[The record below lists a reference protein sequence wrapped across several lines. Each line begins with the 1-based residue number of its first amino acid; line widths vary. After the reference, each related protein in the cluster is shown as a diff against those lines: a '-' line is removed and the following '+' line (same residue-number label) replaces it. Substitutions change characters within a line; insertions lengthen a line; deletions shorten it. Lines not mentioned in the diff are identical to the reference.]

1 MKPPQAP
8 CPLPLA
14 RGLLCLCWVL
24 LAACAARAERLPV
37 RVYTTADGLSSSAVN
52 WVTHDSRGF
61 LWFGTR
67 DGLSRFDG
75 QKFTTYRVGRD
86 ASPSITQIIERRR
99 GDYMVVTQ
107 TGGLYRFDAQTPASS
122 AEDADNDEALTLHA
136 ELLAENLPGLLY
148 EDRAGRLWMAGGPS
162 GLLRLEESGERVKLV
177 PVELHLP
184 GTLEGSVPAVSRVIE
199 ARDGS
204 FWMSTGAGLARL
216 APDGRVA
223 LHRLSSGLPM
233 NAYLTGICEDAD
245 GRVWVGSR
253 RGIYVLKPRPLSD
266 PAAFDAPPF
275 ADSATHP
282 PRFAPPEEPGGVV
295 AFVPRGGFDSDL
307 IFDIFQTSDGRVWVT
322 NDGGLSVYDGREL
335 RSYGT
340 AHGLGRKLGMMAED
354 SDGNL
359 WLAGMN
365 GAVKLVTRGL
375 STYGRDDGLGARVIE
390 SLYQTPAGE
399 LYVVSGDW
407 HVSRLDG
414 DRFKTTR
421 PPLGDAAGPLWTSN
435 AAFLDSAGAWWFL
448 TEKRLYRFDRGGA
461 LEALGTRRP
470 SAVYQTGPGFNN
482 GAFYRMFEDSRGR
495 VWVSTRT
502 GEPARMGLALWRRET
517 GDFQQF
523 GEAEGFPAG
532 RAPSAFCEDR
542 AGNIWVG
549 FYHGGLVRYAD
560 GRFTKPAGA
569 DEKAVSFVTDM
580 YLDHAGRLWVGTVG
594 GGLLR
599 VDDPSAERPVF
610 ASYTT
615 AEGLSSNNV
624 RAITEDAAGR
634 IYAGTVRGVDR
645 LSPETGRIKHYTLAD
660 GLADDFVTVAFRDR
674 QGTLWFGTQNGLSKL
689 VPEADPPA
697 YPPPIFIGA
706 LRVAGVKQRLSEV
719 GQTEVAP
726 LELDYTQANLQID
739 FFGFSF
745 APAERM
751 RYQHKLE
758 GADDAW
764 SAPVAERTVAYAN
777 LAPGSYR
784 FLVRA
789 VNADGVASSAPAV
802 VTFRIS
808 PPVWARWWFAAGL
821 VLLFG
826 AGVYTV
832 ARAVYL
838 RKLELERVRTRI
850 ASDLH
855 DDIGASL
862 TRISMLSEVARR
874 QDGGSDSATT
884 RRLTQIAEDARG
896 VIDSMSDIVW
906 AIDPRRDDLLSVF
919 ERVRSFASDCLGAT
933 GVRWHLTAAPQLERH
948 HLTPEQRRALYLIFK
963 EAVSNIA
970 RHADCRTASCEI
982 TIERQELV
990 AVVEDDGRGLPLE
1003 QTEGGRGG
1011 RGLANMRARAAELDG
1026 RLEVESR
1033 PGQGT
1038 RLRLRLPLH
1047 ADMNMLLRLGRR

>member
-1 MKPPQAP
+1 MKFPQAP
-8 CPLPLA
+8 WPPPLG
-14 RGLLCLCWVL
+14 RGLLCLCCL
-24 LAACAARAERLPV
+24 LFAVCVARAERLPV

-86 ASPSITQIIERRR
+86 ASPSITQIIERRG
-99 GDYMVVTQ
+99 GDYMAVTQ
-107 TGGLYRFDAQTPASS
+107 SGDLYRFDSQTPASAAAD
-122 AEDADNDEALTLHA
+122 AEGDEALTLHA

-148 EDRAGRLWMAGGPS
+148 EAHSGRLWMAGGPS
-162 GLLRLEESGERVKLV
+162 GLFWLDESGGGVKLV
-177 PVELHLP
+177 PVDLHLA
-184 GTLEGSVPAVSRVIE
+184 GAAEGSVPTVSRVIE

-204 FWMSTGAGLARL
+204 LWMSTGSGLVRR

-223 LHRLSSGLPM
+223 LHRISSASPM
-233 NAYLTGICEDAD
+233 NAYLTGLCEDA
-245 GRVWVGSR
+245 GGHIWVGSR
-253 RGIYVLKPRPLSD
+253 RGLYVLKPRPLSD
-266 PAAFDAPPF
+266 PLAFDAPLL

-282 PRFAPPEEPGGVV
+282 RRFAPPEEPGGVV
-295 AFVPRGGFDSDL
+295 AFVPHGEFDSDL

-322 NDGGLSVYDGREL
+322 NDGGLSVFDGREL

-340 AHGLGRKLGMMAED
+340 SHGLGRKLGMMAED

-359 WLAGMN
+359 WLSGMN

-375 STYGRDDGLGARVIE
+375 TTYGRDDGLGARVIE
-390 SLYQTPAGE
+390 SLYQSPAGE
-399 LYVVSGDW
+399 FYVVSGDW

-414 DRFKTTR
+414 DRFKTAR
-421 PPLGDAAGPLWTSN
+421 PFLGDAAGPLWTSN

-448 TEKRLYRFDRGGA
+448 TEKRLYRFDRGGP
-461 LEALGTRRP
+461 LESLGTRRS

-482 GAFYRMFEDSRGR
+482 GAFYRMWEDSRGDI
-495 VWVSTRT
+495 WVSTRT
-502 GEPARMGLALWRRET
+502 GEPARMGLALWRRAT
-517 GDFQQF
+517 GDFKQF
-523 GEAEGFPAG
+523 GEAEGFPAR

-542 AGNIWVG
+542 AGNVWVG
-549 FYHGGLVRYAD
+549 FYHGGLVRYAG
-560 GRFTKPAGA
+560 GRFTTPAGT
-569 DEKAVSFVTDM
+569 DEAAVGYVTDIH
-580 YLDHAGRLWVGTVG
+580 LDRAGRLWIATVG

-599 VDDPSAERPVF
+599 VDDPGAERPVF

-645 LSPETGRIKHYTLAD
+645 LSPDTGRFKHYTLAD
-660 GLADDFVTVAFRDR
+660 GLADDFVTDAFRDR
-674 QGTLWFGTQNGLSKL
+674 DGALWFGTQNGLSKL
-689 VPEADPPA
+689 VPEPDPPA
-697 YPPPIFIGA
+697 YPPPIFIGT

-719 GQTEVAP
+719 GQVEVAP

-764 SAPVAERTVAYAN
+764 SAPAAERTVTYAN

-802 VTFRIS
+802 VPFRIS
-808 PPVWARWWFAAGL
+808 PPLWARWWFAAGL
-821 VLLFG
+821 LLLFG

-862 TRISMLSEVARR
+862 TRISMLSEVTRR
-874 QDGGSDSATT
+874 QSDGSDSATAH
-884 RRLTQIAEDARG
+884 RLKQIAEDARG

-906 AIDPRRDDLLSVF
+906 AIDPRRDDLASVF
-919 ERVRSFASDCLGAT
+919 ERVRSFASDTLGAT

-982 TIERQELV
+982 TVERHELV

-1011 RGLANMRARAAELDG
+1011 RGLANMRARAAELGG

-1033 PGQGT
+1033 PGAGT
-1038 RLRLRLPLH
+1038 RLRLRLPLR
-1047 ADMNMLLRLGRR
+1047 ADMNMLLRVGRG

>member
-1 MKPPQAP
+1 
-8 CPLPLA
+8 
-14 RGLLCLCWVL
+14 VL
-24 LAACAARAERLPV
+24 FAACAGRAERLPV
-37 RVYTTADGLSSSAVN
+37 RVYTTAEGLSSSAVN
-52 WVTHDSRGF
+52 WVTQDSRGF

-99 GDYMVVTQ
+99 GEYMLVTQ
-107 TGGLYRFDAQTPASS
+107 TGGLYRFDSQTPASS
-122 AEDADNDEALTLHA
+122 AADNDNDEALTLHA

-148 EDRAGRLWMAGGPS
+148 EDRAGRLWMAGGAA
-162 GLLRLEESGERVKLV
+162 GLFIVDESGERLKLA
-177 PVELHLP
+177 PVDLRLP
-184 GTLEGSVPAVSRVIE
+184 GAEGDAVLTVSRVME

-204 FWMSTGAGLARL
+204 MWLSTGAGLVRR
-216 APDGRVA
+216 APDGRLG
-223 LHRLSSGLPM
+223 LHRMSSGSPM
-233 NAYLTGICEDAD
+233 NSYLTGLCEDAE
-245 GRVWVGSR
+245 GRIWVGSR
-253 RGIYVLKPRPLSD
+253 RGFYVLKPRPLSD
-266 PAAFDAPPF
+266 PAAFDAPPL
-275 ADSATHP
+275 ADSALRP
-282 PRFAPPEEPGGVV
+282 RRFAPPEELGGVV
-295 AFVPRGGFDSDL
+295 AFVPQGEFESDL
-307 IFDIFQTSDGRVWVT
+307 IFNVFQTSDGRIWLT
-322 NDGGLSVYDGREL
+322 NDGGLSVFDGREL
-335 RSYGT
+335 RSYGA
-340 AHGLGRKLGMMAED
+340 AHGLGRKSGMMAED
-354 SDGNL
+354 ADGNL

-365 GAVKLVTRGL
+365 GAIKLVTRGL
-375 STYGRDDGLGARVIE
+375 STYGKDDGLGARVIE
-390 SLYQTPAGE
+390 SLYQTPSGE
-399 LYVVSGDW
+399 FYVVSGDW
-407 HVSRLDG
+407 RVSRLDG
-414 DRFKTTR
+414 DRFKTAR
-421 PPLGDAAGPLWTSN
+421 PSLGDAAGPLWTSN
-435 AAFLDSAGAWWFL
+435 AALLDSAGAWWFL
-448 TEKRLYRFDRGGA
+448 TEKRLYRFDRGGP
-461 LEALGTRRP
+461 LEALDTRKP
-470 SAVYQTGPGFNN
+470 SAVYHTGPGFNN
-482 GAFYRMFEDSRGR
+482 GAFYRMFEDSRGDI
-495 VWVSTRT
+495 WVSTRT
-502 GEPARMGLALWRRET
+502 GDPARMGLSLWRRAT
-517 GDFQQF
+517 GDFKQF

-542 AGNIWVG
+542 AGNVWVG
-549 FYHGGLVRYAD
+549 FYHGELARYAR
-560 GRFTKPAGA
+560 GRFKLLTVADGA
-569 DEKAVSFVTDM
+569 PEGYVTDM
-580 YLDHAGRLWVGTVG
+580 HLDGSGRLWIATVG

-599 VDDPSAERPVF
+599 VDDPAAERPAF

-624 RAITEDAAGR
+624 RAVTEDAAGR

-645 LSPETGRIKHYTLAD
+645 LSPETGRVKHYTLAD

-674 QGTLWFGTQNGLSKL
+674 DGTLWFGTQNGLSKL
-689 VPEADPPA
+689 APEPDPPA
-697 YPPPIFIGA
+697 YPPPIFIGT

-726 LELDYTQANLQID
+726 LELGYTQANLQID
-739 FFGFSF
+739 FFGFNF
-745 APAERM
+745 APAERI

-764 SAPVAERTVAYAN
+764 SAPAAERTVTYAN

-789 VNADGVASSAPAV
+789 VNADGVASSAPAAV
-802 VTFRIS
+802 PFRIS
-808 PPVWARWWFAAGL
+808 PPLWARWWFAAGL
-821 VLLFG
+821 LLLFG

-874 QDGGSDSATT
+874 QNGGADSDTSH
-884 RRLTQIAEDARG
+884 RLTQIAEDARG

-906 AIDPRRDDLLSVF
+906 AIDPRRDDLASVF
-919 ERVRSFASDCLGAT
+919 ERVRSFASDCFGAA

-970 RHADCRTASCEI
+970 RHADCRNASCTI
-982 TIERQELV
+982 TVEHQELI

-1003 QTEGGRGG
+1003 QPEGGRGG
-1011 RGLANMRARAAELDG
+1011 RGLANMRARAAELGG

-1033 PGQGT
+1033 PGAGT
-1038 RLRLRLPLH
+1038 RLRLRLPLRS
-1047 ADMNMLLRLGRR
+1047 DMNMLLHLGRH

>member
-1 MKPPQAP
+1 MKFPQALWP
-8 CPLPLA
+8 PPLG
-14 RGLLCLCWVL
+14 RGLLCLCWL
-24 LAACAARAERLPV
+24 LCAACAARAERLPV

-75 QKFTTYRVGRD
+75 QKFTTYRVGHD
-86 ASPSITQIIERRR
+86 ASPSITQIIERRS

-107 TGGLYRFDAQTPASS
+107 TGGLYRFDSRTPASS
-122 AEDADNDEALTLHA
+122 AADEDNEALTLRA

-148 EDRAGRLWMAGGPS
+148 EDRSGRLWMAGGSS
-162 GLLRLEESGERVKLV
+162 GLFRLDESGARLQLV
-177 PVELHLP
+177 PIDLHLP
-184 GTLEGSVPAVSRVIE
+184 DASREPVPTVSRVVE
-199 ARDGS
+199 SRDGS
-204 FWMSTGAGLARL
+204 LWMSTGSGLVRR

-223 LHRLSSGLPM
+223 LHRLSSGSPM
-233 NAYLTGICEDAD
+233 NAYLTGIHEDA
-245 GRVWVGSR
+245 GGHLWVGSR
-253 RGIYVLKPRPLSD
+253 RGLYVLKPRPLSD
-266 PAAFDAPPF
+266 PAAFDPLPL

-282 PRFAPPEEPGGVV
+282 RRFAPPEEPGGVV
-295 AFVPRGGFDSDL
+295 AFVPRGEFDSDL

-322 NDGGLSVYDGREL
+322 NDGGLSVFDGREL
-335 RSYGT
+335 RSYGA
-340 AHGLGRKLGMMAED
+340 AHGLGRKLGMIAED

-375 STYGRDDGLGARVIE
+375 STYGKDDGLGARVIE
-390 SLYQTPAGE
+390 SFHQTPSGE
-399 LYVVSGDW
+399 FYVVGGDW
-407 HVSRLDG
+407 RVSRLDG
-414 DRFKTTR
+414 DRFKTAR
-421 PPLGDAAGPLWTSN
+421 PFLGDASVPLWTSN

-448 TEKRLYRFDRGGA
+448 TEKRLYRFDRGGP
-461 LEALGTRRP
+461 LETLDTRRP
-470 SAVYQTGPGFNN
+470 SAVYHTGPGFNN
-482 GAFYRMFEDSRGR
+482 GAFYRMWEDSRGDI
-495 VWVSTRT
+495 WVSTRT
-502 GEPARMGLALWRRET
+502 GEPARMGLSLWRRES
-517 GDFQQF
+517 GDFKHF
-523 GEAEGFPAG
+523 GAAEGFPAG

-542 AGNIWVG
+542 AGNVWVG
-549 FYHGGLVRYAD
+549 FYHGGLARYAG
-560 GRFTKPAGA
+560 GRFAVPEGA
-569 DEKAVSFVTDM
+569 DETAVGYVTGM
-580 YLDHAGRLWVGTVG
+580 HLDARGRLWVATV

-599 VDDPSAERPVF
+599 VDDPAAERPVF
-610 ASYTT
+610 AGYTT

-645 LSPETGRIKHYTLAD
+645 LSPDTGRVKHYTLAD
-660 GLADDFVTVAFRDR
+660 GLADDFVTVAFRDQ
-674 QGTLWFGTQNGLSKL
+674 QGALWFGTQNGLSKL
-689 VPEADPPA
+689 APEPDPPA

-706 LRVAGVKQRLSEV
+706 LRVAGVKQQLSEV
-719 GQTEVAP
+719 GQVEVAP
-726 LELDYTQANLQID
+726 LELDYTQANLQVD

-764 SAPVAERTVAYAN
+764 SAPAAERTVTYAN

-802 VTFRIS
+802 VPFRIS

-821 VLLFG
+821 LLLFG

-874 QDGGSDSATT
+874 QNGGSDSATA

-906 AIDPRRDDLLSVF
+906 AIDPRRDDLASVF
-919 ERVRSFASDCLGAT
+919 ERVRSFASDTLGAT
-933 GVRWHLTAAPQLERH
+933 GVRWHLTATPQLERH

-982 TIERQELV
+982 TVEHHELV

-1003 QTEGGRGG
+1003 QRAGGRGG
-1011 RGLANMRARAAELDG
+1011 RGLANMRARAAELGG

-1033 PGQGT
+1033 PGAGT
-1038 RLRLRLPLH
+1038 RLRLQLPLR
-1047 ADMNMLLRLGRR
+1047 ADMNMLLRVGRG

>member
-1 MKPPQAP
+1 MKFPQVSWPP
-8 CPLPLA
+8 PLG
-14 RGLLCLCWVL
+14 RGLLCLCWII

-37 RVYTTADGLSSSAVN
+37 RVYTTAEGLSSSAVN

-75 QKFTTYRVGRD
+75 QKFTNYRVGRD
-86 ASPSITQIIERRR
+86 ASPSITQIIERRS

-107 TGGLYRFDAQTPASS
+107 TGGLYRFDSRTPASS
-122 AEDADNDEALTLHA
+122 AADADNDEALTLHA

-148 EDRAGRLWMAGGPS
+148 EDRAGRLWMAGGTS
-162 GLLRLEESGERVKLV
+162 GMFRLDESGGRLKLV
-177 PVELHLP
+177 PIDVRLP
-184 GTLEGSVPAVSRVIE
+184 GVSEDAVLTVSRMME

-204 FWMSTGAGLARL
+204 LWMSTGAGLVRR
-216 APDGRVA
+216 APDGRLA
-223 LHRLSSGLPM
+223 LHRLSSGSPM

-245 GRVWVGSR
+245 GRIWVGSR
-253 RGIYVLKPRPLSD
+253 RGFYVLRPRPLSD
-266 PAAFDAPPF
+266 PAAFDAPPL
-275 ADSATHP
+275 ADSATRP
-282 PRFAPPEEPGGVV
+282 SRFALPEEPGGVV
-295 AFVPRGGFDSDL
+295 AFVPQGEFDSDL

-322 NDGGLSVYDGREL
+322 NDGGLSVFDGREL

-340 AHGLGRKLGMMAED
+340 AHGLGRKMGMMAED

-359 WLAGMN
+359 WLSGMN

-375 STYGRDDGLGARVIE
+375 TTYGRDDGLGARVIE

-399 LYVVSGDW
+399 FYVVSGDW

-414 DRFKTTR
+414 DRFKTVR
-421 PPLGDAAGPLWTSN
+421 PTLGDAAGPLWTSN

-448 TEKRLYRFDRGGA
+448 TEKRLYRFDRGGP
-461 LEALGTRRP
+461 LESLDTRRP
-470 SAVYQTGPGFNN
+470 SAVYHTGPGFNN

-495 VWVSTRT
+495 IWVSNRT
-502 GEPARMGLALWRRET
+502 GDPARMGLSLWQRAT
-517 GDFQQF
+517 GDFQHF

-542 AGNIWVG
+542 AGNVWVG
-549 FYHGGLVRYAD
+549 FYHGGLARYAD
-560 GRFTKPAGA
+560 GRFTMLEGA
-569 DEKAVSFVTDM
+569 DETAVGYVTDM
-580 YLDHAGRLWVGTVG
+580 HLDRSGRLWIATVG

-599 VDDPSAERPVF
+599 VDDPSAARPTF
-610 ASYTT
+610 AGYTT

-624 RAITEDAAGR
+624 RAVTEDASGR

-645 LSPETGRIKHYTLAD
+645 LSPETGRIKHYTPAD
-660 GLADDFVTVAFRDR
+660 GLGDDFITVAFRDR
-674 QGTLWFGTQNGLSKL
+674 DGALWFGTQNGLSKL

-706 LRVAGVKQRLSEV
+706 LRVAGVKQQLSEV
-719 GQTEVAP
+719 GQVEVVP

-739 FFGFSF
+739 FYGFSF

-758 GADDAW
+758 GADDTW
-764 SAPVAERTVAYAN
+764 SAPAAERTVTYAN

-789 VNADGVASSAPAV
+789 INADGVASSVPAAV
-802 VTFRIS
+802 PFRIA
-808 PPVWARWWFAAGL
+808 PPLWARWWFGAGL
-821 VLLFG
+821 LLLFG

-874 QDGGSDSATT
+874 QNGGSDSNTAH
-884 RRLTQIAEDARG
+884 RLTQIAEDARG

-906 AIDPRRDDLLSVF
+906 AIDPRRDDLASVF
-919 ERVRSFASDCLGAT
+919 ERVRSFASDTLGT
-933 GVRWHLTAAPQLERH
+933 SGVHWHLTAAPQLERH

-970 RHADCRTASCEI
+970 RHADCRNASCEI
-982 TIERQELV
+982 TVERQELV
-990 AVVEDDGRGLPLE
+990 AVVEDDGRGLPVE
-1003 QTEGGRGG
+1003 QQENGRGG
-1011 RGLANMRARAAELDG
+1011 RGLLNMRARAAELGG
-1026 RLEVESR
+1026 RLEIESR
-1033 PGQGT
+1033 PGNGT
-1038 RLRLRLPLH
+1038 RLRLRLPLRT
-1047 ADMNMLLRLGRR
+1047 DMNMLLRLGRG